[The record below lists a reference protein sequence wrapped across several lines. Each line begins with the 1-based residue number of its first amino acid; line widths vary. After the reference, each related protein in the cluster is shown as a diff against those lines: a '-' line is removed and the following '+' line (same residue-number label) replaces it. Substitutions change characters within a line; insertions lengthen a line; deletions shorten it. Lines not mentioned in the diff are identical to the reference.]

1 VIRPVF
7 IGASW
12 CAPCKK
18 TYPLF
23 ERVCSAEGLE
33 WDYVDVETYDSRA
46 SDVRSVPTIRVYAA
60 DDPYGDVLA
69 EHRGGATAEE
79 ISALL
84 ERGRA
89 LV

>member
-1 VIRPVF
+1 MIKPVF

-33 WDYVDVETYDSRA
+33 WDYVDVESYDSRS
-46 SDVRSVPTIRVYAA
+46 SDVRSVPTIRVYDA
-60 DDPYGDVLA
+60 DGDMLA

>member
-1 VIRPVF
+1 MIKPVF

-12 CAPCKK
+12 CAPCKT

-33 WDYVDVETYDSRA
+33 WESFDVETGGIYTA
-46 SDVRSVPTIRVYAA
+46 DVRSVPTIRVYAA
-60 DDPYGDVLA
+60 DDPYGEPLA

-79 ISALL
+79 ISALF